1 VRLALFSWQPRLES
15 SDAMNKYRRVPKP
28 REALVKSDNEIRVTA
43 TGSVAG
49 CISFA
54 ARVFNEM
61 GKPDIK
67 ITATGNALAKAL
79 TVTEVLKLR
88 FKGLHQVTRIRE
100 QVMVDE
106 FEPLEEGL
114 DKVVDTR
121 SLPFA
126 EFHLSKEQLDTTNVG
141 YQPPIDEALVTEF
154 DAEELARGRRRG
166 KAKVKGKGVGK
177 NKKRDKEDEEEEE
190 EVELDEEKPKK
201 SKEKTKGKSEEKMK
215 EKEIGKDKSSG
226 REKPHTSS
234 KGTGK
239 QKNQGNSSDYNAWNW
254 GSSWDYNAWD
264 SWGWNDWYDKATSG
278 KGRGQVKKDKG
289 WKGSGW

>member
-177 NKKRDKEDEEEEE
+177 
-190 EVELDEEKPKK
+190 
-201 SKEKTKGKSEEKMK
+201 SEEKMK